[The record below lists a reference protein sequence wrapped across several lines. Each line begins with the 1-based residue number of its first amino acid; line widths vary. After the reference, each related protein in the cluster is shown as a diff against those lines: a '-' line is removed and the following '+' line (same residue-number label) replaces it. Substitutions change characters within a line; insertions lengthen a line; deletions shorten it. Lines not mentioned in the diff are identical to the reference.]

1 MVNRKDLLNKIKYF
15 EKKYKFKDGYKMLY
29 CPWNTIGNSEVAF
42 ISLNPG
48 KPPNIAELKLLSD
61 ERGNSYE
68 LERNTTESPLTQQ
81 FLEMCSFIN
90 RKPSSILTG
99 VACPFRGDRWSDFS
113 REQKNAGLEI
123 GSMFWSKVLDDK
135 IKMIITLGNE
145 ATQSIINIKNAKP
158 ELVINSGW
166 GKYNLKRYKTKNNL
180 EIIQL
185 LHLSSYKLFS
195 RVNCKEPLKKIF
207 ENII

>member
-1 MVNRKDLLNKIKYF
+1 MISKNEVLTSINKYQKIYS
-15 EKKYKFKDGYKMLY
+15 FKEGYKILY
-29 CPWNTIGNSEVAF
+29 CPWDTIGKSDVAF

-48 KPPNIAELKLLSD
+48 KPPNSSELQLLSD

-68 LERNTTESPLTQQ
+68 VEKYTTKSPLTKQ
-81 FLEMCSFIN
+81 FLKMCKFIN

-113 REQKNAGLEI
+113 KEQKKAGLEI
-123 GSMFWSKVLDDK
+123 GRKFWSKVLDDK

-145 ATQSIINIKNAKP
+145 VTKLITDIKDAQI
-158 ELVINSGW
+158 ELTINSGW
-166 GKYNLKRYKTKNNL
+166 GNNSLRRYKSNDNV

-185 LHLSSYKLFS
+185 LHLSTFKIFS
-195 RVNCKEPLKKIF
+195 SINCKEPLKKIF
-207 ENII
+207 ENFN